1 MAGDRARVRVTS
13 ERARA
18 INQKPK
24 NQKQTVEADF
34 HKTQFGSRLESW
46 GERV

>member
-1 MAGDRARVRVTS
+1 PGARASDHRASAGDHKT
-13 ERARA
+13 
-18 INQKPK
+18 K